1 MVRRSFL
8 KLLITLP
15 GLLPALG
22 WARLRPVNAAG
33 PLLKYPTRECALILR
48 VQESPI
54 AGFQYYEGERLWPR
68 LRPDDPLT
76 LIREPDNPHDNHAV
90 AVYWS
95 RHKLGYLPRRE
106 NHAAMQMLDRGL
118 PLQGRILELRN
129 TERPWGRVKV
139 AVEMENHGYTPLQ
152 G

>member
-1 MVRRSFL
+1 MNRRSLL
-8 KLLITLP
+8 KLLSTLP
-15 GLLPALG
+15 GLLPALSM
-22 WARLRPVNAAG
+22 ARLGPGSPPVTVS
-33 PLLKYPTRECALILR
+33 YPTRECALVLC

-76 LIREPDNPHDNHAV
+76 LVREPHNPHDHRAV

-95 RHKLGYLPRRE
+95 NLKLGYLPRRE
-106 NHAAMQMLDRGL
+106 NHAAAQMLDRGQ
-118 PLQGRILELRN
+118 PLQGRILELRDTN
-129 TERPWGRVKV
+129 NPWGKVKV
-139 AVEMENHGYTPLQ
+139 AVELENRGYTPIQ